1 MISGVDRIKYTPVR
15 ECPHLV
21 EGIIDHGPV
30 METAW
35 FTVEPAKGEDN
46 FLLTS
51 VDDGSMFVAS
61 GDTMVNW
68 LQPEDM
74 NDPLVQAQLIVGLAE
89 MGMEFE

>member
-21 EGIIDHGPV
+21 EGIIEHGTV

-35 FTVEPAKGEDN
+35 FTVEPGKGEDV
-46 FLLTS
+46 FVLTS
-51 VDDGSMFVAS
+51 VDDGSIFVTN

-74 NDPLVQAQLIVGLAE
+74 NDPIIQAQLIVGLAE
-89 MGMEFE
+89 MGMEF

>member
-21 EGIIDHGPV
+21 EGIISHDAI

-46 FLLTS
+46 FILTS
-51 VDDGSMFVAS
+51 VDDGSMFVTS

-74 NDPLVQAQLIVGLAE
+74 NDPVVQAQLIVGLAE

>member
-21 EGIIDHGPV
+21 EGIISHDAI

-46 FLLTS
+46 FILTS
-51 VDDGSMFVAS
+51 VDDGSMFVTT

-74 NDPLVQAQLIVGLAE
+74 NDPVIQAKLIVGLAE

>member
-21 EGIIDHGPV
+21 EGIIDHGTV
-30 METAW
+30 MKTAW
-35 FTVEPAKGEDN
+35 FTVEPAKGDDN

>member
-1 MISGVDRIKYTPVR
+1 
-15 ECPHLV
+15 
-21 EGIIDHGPV
+21 

-51 VDDGSMFVAS
+51 VDDGSMFVTP

-74 NDPLVQAQLIVGLAE
+74 NDPVVQAQLIVGLAE